1 MANKQPITED
11 LIRTAVGP
19 TSECPAT
26 EDLESFACGEAGA
39 VERWSEH
46 LQSCAYCKTELHLLH
61 AFVKAEGGEG
71 ASKAAELLEKKSKH
85 ILKQAFPAPKREPW
99 WRLAFSARQAAFAMM
114 ATAAILLAIG
124 AVIFLRSTT
133 YRPQLEAKN
142 QVGPEVLRS
151 AAFNIVSPAGDL
163 QERPKEIRW
172 EPVPQATAYQ
182 VRLLEVDRTE
192 LWKASTSS
200 DHVELPAAIQDKIV
214 PSKTLFAE
222 ITAFDSSGS
231 TLATTGLVR
240 FRLEPRS
247 K

>member
-1 MANKQPITED
+1 MVKRQPLIED
-11 LIRTAVGP
+11 MIRTAVGP
-19 TSECPAT
+19 TSDCPAT
-26 EDLESFACGEAGA
+26 EELESFASGEAGA
-39 VERWSEH
+39 VKRWSGH

-61 AFVKAEGGEG
+61 TFVKGEVGEG
-71 ASKAAELLEKKSKH
+71 ASKAVKLLEKKSKH

-114 ATAAILLAIG
+114 ATAAILLATG
-124 AVIFLRSTT
+124 VVIFLRSST
-133 YRPQLEAKN
+133 YSPQMEARN

-151 AAFNIVSPAGDL
+151 TAFNIVSPAGDL

-200 DHVELPAAIQDKIV
+200 DHVELPAVIQDRIV

-231 TLATTGLVR
+231 AVATTGLVH
-240 FRLEPRS
+240 FRLEPKS